1 MSLDVPQML
10 FIGIALAIPTTI
22 VVVYLGLDLTLRDR
36 AVTATMFGRIWFELP
51 YEQVWKVEVAPM
63 RMRVTVF
70 GISVFDSDRELL
82 RAGRLRKVYTNPFV
96 RRVAITCVNGDV
108 VLVTPDD
115 REEFIRELWRRRG
128 EVAGAGG
135 ASSEGRAA
143 LQAADDVIARRI
155 AQERADAAEKN
166 E

>member
-51 YEQVWKVEVAPM
+51 YELV
-63 RMRVTVF
+63 
-70 GISVFDSDRELL
+70 

>member
-36 AVTATMFGRIWFELP
+36 AVTATIFGRIWFELP

-70 GISVFDSDRELL
+70 GNESRSAATSSGGVAEVPVSTSR
-82 RAGRLRKVYTNPFV
+82 RL
-96 RRVAITCVNGDV
+96 
-108 VLVTPDD
+108 
-115 REEFIRELWRRRG
+115 
-128 EVAGAGG
+128 
-135 ASSEGRAA
+135 
-143 LQAADDVIARRI
+143 
-155 AQERADAAEKN
+155 ERS
-166 E
+166 